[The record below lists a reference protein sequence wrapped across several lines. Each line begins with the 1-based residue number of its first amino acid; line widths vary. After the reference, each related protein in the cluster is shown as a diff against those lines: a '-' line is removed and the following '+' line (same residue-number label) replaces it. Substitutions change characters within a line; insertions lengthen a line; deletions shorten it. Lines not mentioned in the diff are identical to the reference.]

1 MATLFYREDRGEYW
15 ATGMVNGRRVRRKM
29 HRNRTEAK
37 RRFARFV
44 IELEDLAEAP
54 RVDDRMTLGEFFE
67 REYREW
73 ATVHKA
79 ASTVGRE
86 ALVVRTWTEIVG
98 DGPMASISK
107 RMAERFR
114 TVRRTRPSVRTGRPV
129 SARTSNHEVGIVS
142 FMLGK
147 AVEWEILRVN
157 PLAGLKRL
165 PENKKDP
172 RWLTADEVD
181 ALMDVLPDRLRAVVV
196 VALNTGLRKG
206 ELRRLEWSDVDL
218 RGRVL
223 MVRHKGEEHTK
234 SRKERVVDLNGVAVE
249 TLRLHRVAVRKRF
262 GRVPAHVFVTEDGTA
277 LGNNLLR
284 DLKDVY
290 ADAGIQKATIHTLRH
305 TFGAHAAMAG
315 VPIPT
320 LQKLMGHADIKTTM
334 VYVHVDRR
342 HQAEAVERV
351 SLGSARREGNVVAMV
366 RSG

>member
-29 HRNRTEAK
+29 HRNLTEA
-37 RRFARFV
+37 RRRLARFV
-44 IELEDLAEAP
+44 VELEDAVEAP
-54 RVDDRMTLGEFFE
+54 RVDERLTLGEFFE
-67 REYREW
+67 REYRDW
-73 ATVHKA
+73 AAVHKA

-86 ALVVRTWTEIVG
+86 ALAVRTWTEIAG
-98 DGPMASISK
+98 DGPMASISRRK
-107 RMAERFR
+107 AERFR
-114 TVRRTRPSVRTGRPV
+114 TVRRSTPSVRTKRPP
-129 SARTSNHEVGIVS
+129 SARSVNHEVGIIS
-142 FMLGK
+142 FILGK
-147 AVEWEILRVN
+147 AVEWEILGIN

-181 ALMDVLPDRLRAVVV
+181 ALMDVLPDRLWAVVV
-196 VALNTGLRKG
+196 VALNTGLRKS

-249 TLRLHRVAVRKRF
+249 TLRLHRVAMRKRF
-262 GRVPAHVFVTEDGTA
+262 GRVPEHVFVTEDGTR

-284 DLKDVY
+284 DLRGVY
-290 ADAGIQKATIHTLRH
+290 KDAGIQKANIHTLRH

-342 HQAEAVERV
+342 HQAEAVNRV
-351 SLGSARREGNVVAMV
+351 SLGSARRKANVVPMV